1 MGAYISPFREGDDAM
16 TKPRKQPREY
26 HRMPEARRLYGNNA
40 PLAKSTLRALK
51 ALARNECANCY
62 DDGRQCVMTDKPC
75 FQINASGVACEYFKQ
90 CVLPL
95 DKELYATLIQRTSLR
110 IARAA
115 ETTFFLPTTAKSI
128 APIAEPS
135 NAKRRPLN
143 GCESAA
149 KSWRRKTGVSRNA
162 LGLQEALCR
171 RRFQSR
177 FREVR

>member
-1 MGAYISPFREGDDAM
+1 M

-26 HRMPEARRLYGNNA
+26 HRMPEARRLFGNYT

-95 DKELYATLIQRTSLR
+95 DKVLQAKV
-110 IARAA
+110 
-115 ETTFFLPTTAKSI
+115 TAKAYHAHPENQSEELP
-128 APIAEPS
+128 ALR
-135 NAKRRPLN
+135 KRLFSCQQPPNLLPRLRSHRTQK
-143 GCESAA
+143 ED
-149 KSWRRKTGVSRNA
+149 R
-162 LGLQEALCR
+162 
-171 RRFQSR
+171 
-177 FREVR
+177 